1 MPEIHATRRER
12 LRAVLAARDLPAA
25 LISRL
30 VNVRYLSG
38 FSGSNAALLVT
49 VEGDAILATDGRYAD
64 QAAAECPDVERLIDR
79 RLLSVLVRLA
89 TERGVRRLGVETHAL
104 TVDGLAAIR
113 SDHPDLE
120 TPSLDRAVEGL
131 RVEKDDT
138 ELDLIRTACAMSCR
152 ALEGLLSGR
161 LLGRTERDIARDLE
175 ARMYA
180 EGAEGIAFATIVAA
194 GEHAAIPHHQPTDR
208 PVAAGDFL
216 TIDFGA
222 RHAGYHADCTRTFV
236 VGGPPAD
243 WQRDIYQIVSEAQ
256 RAGREALAPGVE
268 LADVDAAARTIIAN
282 AGFAE
287 RFPHGLGHGV
297 GLEIHED
304 PFFGQ
309 TSDGKLGDR
318 APVTVE
324 PGIYLSGR
332 GGVRIEDTL
341 IVRDG
346 GVELLTPTTKELLVV
361 D

>member
-1 MPEIHATRRER
+1 MPDIHAARRER
-12 LRAVLAARDLPAA
+12 LRTVLAARDIPAA
-25 LISRL
+25 LVSRL

-49 VEGDAILATDGRYAD
+49 VEGDAVLATDGRYAD
-64 QAAAECPDVERLIDR
+64 QAAAECPDVERIIDR
-79 RLLSVLVRLA
+79 RLSSVLVRRA
-89 TERGVRRLGVETHAL
+89 SEHGVGRLGVETHAL
-104 TVDGLAAIR
+104 TVDALAAIR

-120 TPSLDRAVEGL
+120 TPSLGRAVEGL

-152 ALEGLLSGR
+152 ALEGLLRGR

-180 EGAEGIAFATIVAA
+180 EGAEAIAFPTIVAA
-194 GEHAAIPHHQPTDR
+194 GEHAAFPHHQPTDR

-236 VGGPPAD
+236 VAAPPAD
-243 WQRDIYQIVSEAQ
+243 WQREIYQIVKEAQ
-256 RAGREALAPGVE
+256 RAGREALAPGVK
-268 LADVDAAARTIIAN
+268 LADVDASARTVIAS
-282 AGFAE
+282 AGFGE
-287 RFPHGLGHGV
+287 RFSHGLGHGV

-309 TSDGKLGDR
+309 TADGKLGDR

-341 IVRDG
+341 IVHDG